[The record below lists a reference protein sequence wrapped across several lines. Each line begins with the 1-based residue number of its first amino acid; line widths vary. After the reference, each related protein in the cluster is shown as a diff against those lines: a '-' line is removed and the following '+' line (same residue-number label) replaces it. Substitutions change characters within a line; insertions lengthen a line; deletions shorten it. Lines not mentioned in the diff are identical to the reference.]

1 MDLIIRL
8 QACLSIF
15 VVWKEMVKDH
25 EVYRGK
31 KLKLHKKQIFPS
43 VWKQGENFKPLGS
56 FEKSQKKKITH
67 VKKSEG
73 RDPEFQT
80 SSSIEEHWANYQWQN
95 LVKE

>member
-31 KLKLHKKQIFPS
+31 KLKLHKEQVFPS
-43 VWKQGENFKPLGS
+43 V
-56 FEKSQKKKITH
+56 
-67 VKKSEG
+67 
-73 RDPEFQT
+73 
-80 SSSIEEHWANYQWQN
+80 
-95 LVKE
+95 